1 MNFEPGAPIAFSSIK
16 ELLESHATK
25 YPKKNAVITVNPH
38 TLEYFSV
45 TYSQL
50 KDLVFK
56 TAAHLEELG
65 IVKGDKFAILMH
77 NTAEVII
84 FELAG
89 SLIGATTVPLDS
101 RRDTLERKIFKLEQ
115 TGAKALFETVG
126 DESREDLKIIA
137 GKNPDLKIISWVN
150 FEEFKNSLPKD
161 DPGKIHNGLDT
172 HYVILYTS
180 GTTNMPKGV
189 PLKTKAC
196 LLNAMGIIKWQEFTD
211 NDIFNLV
218 LPLHHINSTIFSLAI
233 LISGGTIV
241 MNTTYSASGFWKV
254 VDKFR
259 CTNSSIVP
267 TILHDLLVR
276 SDEFFELNPDISSFK
291 RVCIG
296 SAPILPDQNIK
307 FTETFGVMTIQGYG
321 QTETSLRV
329 TGVPVNLSPDS
340 YKELIRINS
349 IGVRLANCRVAI
361 LNSENEQMKEE
372 EEGEICISGPVLG
385 DGYLNDNQATGYS
398 FKEGWFHSGDLG
410 FYKEMNL
417 VFRDGSEKK
426 DRLFFIVGR
435 IKEIIIKGGVN
446 ISPSAVED
454 ILHKNFPGLR
464 EVSVVG
470 IPDKRMGEEIAAVIV
485 PKIGIS
491 KSQIEK
497 EINSKGGK
505 IDGLSSYEIPKRI
518 FFIDELPKTS
528 TGKIQRVE
536 VKRQIS
542 EIIANEKEHH
552 LFVREIKAD
561 EDKILDEAL
570 AINNDRFK
578 GLASTREEFK
588 SRAQNGKLFG
598 VFDEEKLLGSL
609 SCIRLNKRDIDL
621 LLTWDQATK
630 GGTLKNNNS
639 NGDSLLCVAISVIG
653 KNRENDYQDPRGLDI
668 GELAEKEIDEYIN
681 SGRDYVLNF
690 HSKSK
695 AGIEGA
701 NVYKIIKNGRT
712 DDADSVGYNVI
723 VKYPKIN
730 PDTKLISDPN
740 ASASMK
746 LIEFAL
752 FYAKETGIKNI
763 YAFSRPAGFKSF
775 LLKKYA

>member
-16 ELLESHATK
+16 ELLENNATK
-25 YPKKNAVITVNPH
+25 YPEKDAIITINPH

-56 TAAHLEELG
+56 TAARLEELG
-65 IVKGDKFAILMH
+65 IIKGDKFAILMH

-150 FEEFKNSLPKD
+150 FEEFKNSLTQEEPR
-161 DPGKIHNGLDT
+161 KIYNALDT

-189 PLKTKAC
+189 PLKTRAC

-340 YKELIRINS
+340 YKELIRLNS
-349 IGVRLANCRVAI
+349 IGVQLANCRVAI

-417 VFRDGSEKK
+417 VFRDGLEIKE
-426 DRLFFIVGR
+426 RLFFIVGR

-454 ILHKNFPGLR
+454 VLHKNFPGIR

-485 PKIGIS
+485 PKIGIP

-518 FFIDELPKTS
+518 FFMDELPKTS

-536 VKRQIS
+536 VKRQIA
-542 EIIANEKEHH
+542 EIIVNEKEHH

-588 SRAQNGKLFG
+588 SRVQNGKLFG
-598 VFDEEKLLGSL
+598 VFDEQKLLGSL
-609 SCIRLNKRDIDL
+609 SCVRLNKRDIDL
-621 LLTWDQATK
+621 LLTWDQATE

-639 NGDSLLCVAISVIG
+639 KGDSLLCVAISVIG
-653 KNRENDYQDPRGLDI
+653 KNRENDYQDPRGLDV

-681 SGRDYVLNF
+681 SGRDYVLSF

-752 FYAKETGIKNI
+752 FYAKETGIRNI

>member
-1 MNFEPGAPIAFSSIK
+1 MEFKPGAPIAFSSIK
-16 ELLESHATK
+16 ELLENNANK
-25 YPKKNAVITVNPH
+25 YPEKDAVITVNPH

-45 TYSQL
+45 NYLQL

-56 TAAHLEELG
+56 TATRLEELG
-65 IVKGDKFAILMH
+65 VSKGDKFAILMH

-101 RRDTLERKIFKLEQ
+101 KRDTLERKIFKLEQ

-137 GKNPDLKIISWVN
+137 DTNPGLKIVSWGD
-150 FEEFKNSLPKD
+150 FEEFRDSLPEKG
-161 DPGKIHNGLDT
+161 PEKIYEGLDT
-172 HYVILYTS
+172 HYVVLYTS

-189 PLKTKAC
+189 PLKTRSC
-196 LLNAMGIIKWQEFTD
+196 LLNAMGIIKWQGFTE
-211 NDIFNLV
+211 NEVFNLV
-218 LPLHHINSTIFSLAI
+218 LPLHHINSTIFSLAVI
-233 LISGGTIV
+233 ISGGTIV

-254 VDKFR
+254 VDKFH

-276 SDEFFELNPDISSFK
+276 ADEFFELKPEISSFK

-307 FTETFGVMTIQGYG
+307 FTETFGVKTIQGYG

-329 TGVPVNLSPDS
+329 TGVPVNLSEES
-340 YKELIRINS
+340 YRELVRLNS
-349 IGVRLANCRVAI
+349 IGVQLANCRVAI
-361 LNSENEQMKEE
+361 LNDKNEQMKEE

-385 DGYLNDNQATGYS
+385 DGYLNDTSATAFS

-410 FYKEMNL
+410 FFKEMNL
-417 VFRDGSEKK
+417 TLQDGSEIKE
-426 DRLFFIVGR
+426 RLFFIVGR

-454 ILHKNFPGLR
+454 VLHKNFPEIR

-470 IPDKRMGEEIAAVIV
+470 ITDKRMGEEIAAVIV
-485 PKIGIS
+485 PKTGIS

-497 EINSKGGK
+497 EINSGEGK
-505 IDGLSSYEIPKRI
+505 MEGLSSYEVPKRL
-518 FFIDELPKTS
+518 FFMDELPKTS

-536 VKRQIS
+536 VKRQIA
-542 EIIANEKEHH
+542 EIILSEKEHH

-561 EDKILDEAL
+561 EDKILNEAL

-578 GLASTREEFK
+578 GLPSTKAEFK
-588 SRAQNGKLFG
+588 SRAQNGKLLG

-609 SCIRLNKRDIDL
+609 SCVRLNKRDIDL
-621 LLTWDQATK
+621 LSTWDQATAD
-630 GGTLKNNNS
+630 GTLKNNNPE
-639 NGDSLLCVAISVIG
+639 GDSLLCVAISVVG
-653 KNRENDYQDPRGLDI
+653 KERGNDYQNLQLSNI
-668 GELAEKEIDEYIN
+668 GELAEKEIGEYIS
-681 SGRDYVLNF
+681 SGHDYVLNF

-695 AGIEGA
+695 AGVEGA
-701 NVYKIIKNGRT
+701 KLYKIIKNGRE
-712 DDADSVGYNVI
+712 DDTDSVGYNVI
-723 VKYPKIN
+723 VKYPEIN
-730 PDTKLISDPN
+730 PETKLISDPN

-746 LIEFAL
+746 LIEFAI
-752 FYAKETGIKNI
+752 FYANESGIKNI
-763 YAFSRPAGFKSF
+763 YAFSRPAGFKNF
-775 LLKKYA
+775 LMKKYG